1 MRARASAG
9 EGCAM
14 AKRRAGEGVARGSD
28 AAFPKEEIDA
38 RQRRLK
44 RILAAAGI
52 DLYLTSGAENVF
64 WLSGQQ
70 TPGYYTFQCLAVPAK
85 GAAFLMLR
93 GLETHNARANTY
105 LSRIVG
111 YADDADPAAAV
122 AEIVETRGFKD
133 RRIAIDRNAWFLTAN
148 LFDRLRNRLGR
159 LEDGSGIVESLRRV
173 KSARELA
180 AIRAAARANDAG
192 MSAGLAAVRAG
203 ATENDVAAEVMHA
216 AIRAG
221 SEYVG
226 MEPFIVSGPRSGL
239 PHATWRR
246 RRIRNGDI
254 VVLETAACH
263 HRYHAASFRTVAVG
277 RVPRKARDWYEVCR
291 EAFAAGADM
300 LRPGRTCADAHDA
313 VQAVIDAAGCTEAYR
328 KRSGYGIGIAFA
340 PDWGEGNILSLYR
353 GVDVPIEPGMVFHV
367 PITLRDYGRFTVA
380 VSETIEV
387 TARGPRILGK
397 LGRDLVEA

>member
-1 MRARASAG
+1 
-9 EGCAM
+9 M
-14 AKRRAGEGVARGSD
+14 AKKRSDDGVVRGSD

-38 RQRRLK
+38 RLRRLK
-44 RILAAAGI
+44 RSLAASEI
-52 DLYLTSGAENVF
+52 DLYLTSGAENIF

-85 GAAFLMLR
+85 GAPFLMLR

-105 LSRIVG
+105 LSRVVG
-111 YADDADPAAAV
+111 YADDANPADAV
-122 AEIVETRGFKD
+122 ADIVESRGFKG
-133 RRIAIDRNAWFLTAN
+133 RRIAVDRNAWFLTPN
-148 LFDRLRNRLGR
+148 LFDRLSGRLGR
-159 LEDGSGIVESLRRV
+159 FADGSGIVETLRRV

-180 AIRAAARANDAG
+180 AVRAAARANDAG
-192 MSAGLAAVRAG
+192 MKAGLEAVRAG

-216 AIRAG
+216 AIKAG

-226 MEPFIVSGPRSGL
+226 MEPFVVSGPRSGL

-246 RRIRNGDI
+246 RRIRKRDV
-254 VVLETAACH
+254 VVLETAACV

-277 RVPRKARDWYEVCR
+277 RVPRVARDWYEVCR
-291 EAFAAGADM
+291 EAFEAGTQM
-300 LRPGRTCADAHDA
+300 LRPGQTCAGVHDA

-328 KRSGYGIGIAFA
+328 KRSGYSIGIAFA

-353 GVDVPIEPGMVFHV
+353 GVDVAIEPGMVFHV

-380 VSETIEV
+380 VSETVEV

-397 LGRDLVEA
+397 LGQDLVEV

>member
-1 MRARASAG
+1 
-9 EGCAM
+9 M
-14 AKRRAGEGVARGSD
+14 AKRRAEDGVVRGSD

-38 RQRRLK
+38 RQRSLK
-44 RILAAAGI
+44 RALAAADI
-52 DLYLTSGAENVF
+52 DLYLTSGAENIF

-85 GAAFLMLR
+85 GVPFLMLR
-93 GLETHNARANTY
+93 GLETYNARANTY

-111 YADDADPAAAV
+111 YADDANPGDAV
-122 AEIVETRGFKD
+122 AEIVAARGFKD

-148 LFDRLRNRLGR
+148 LFDRLRTGLGR
-159 LEDGSGIVESLRRV
+159 LEDGSGMVESLRRM

-180 AIRAAARANDAG
+180 AVRAAARANDAG
-192 MSAGLAAVRAG
+192 MSAGLAAVCAG

-216 AIRAG
+216 AIKAG

-226 MEPFIVSGPRSGL
+226 MEPFVVSGPRSGL

-254 VVLETAACH
+254 VVLETAACR

-277 RVPRKARDWYEVCR
+277 RVPQKARDWYDVCR
-291 EAFAAGADM
+291 EAFAAGVER
-300 LRPGRTCADAHDA
+300 LRPGRTCAEVHGA
-313 VQAVIDAAGCTEAYR
+313 VQTVIDAAGCTDAYR
-328 KRSGYGIGIAFA
+328 KRSGYSIGIAFA

-353 GVDVPIEPGMVFHV
+353 GVDVVIEPGMVFHM

-397 LGRDLVEA
+397 LDQGLVEV